1 MNAKSLLTAT
11 AALELPTG
19 VALLAA
25 PSFVA
30 KLLLGEALD
39 PGTPI
44 VLGRV
49 AGAALVAIGLS
60 CFAERG
66 TAGHSGLPIG
76 LLTYNAAVAVL
87 LAHAALIGHMRGPVL
102 WPAVVAHALL
112 ARWCARRVLRQASA
126 LSSH

>member
-1 MNAKSLLTAT
+1 MNTKALLTAT
-11 AALELPTG
+11 AAIELPTG

-49 AGAALVAIGLS
+49 AGAALIAIGLS
-60 CFAERG
+60 CFAERETDG
-66 TAGHSGLPIG
+66 PSGLPIG
-76 LLTYNAAVAVL
+76 LLIYNAAVAVL
-87 LAHAALIGHMRGPVL
+87 LAQAALLGHMRGPVL

-112 ARWCARRVLRQASA
+112 ALWCVQRVLRQAPLA
-126 LSSH
+126 QKH